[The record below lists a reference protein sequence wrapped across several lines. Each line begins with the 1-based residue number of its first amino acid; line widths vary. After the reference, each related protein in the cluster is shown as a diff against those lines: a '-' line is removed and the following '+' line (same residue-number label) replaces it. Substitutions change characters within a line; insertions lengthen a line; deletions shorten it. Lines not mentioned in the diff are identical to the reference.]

1 MIVDKI
7 DVSGDPRVE
16 KRTADINGKQ
26 YGMQYSC
33 EETGWHEGIAFHAKP
48 DILKTPADETRYQDT
63 CTASRKARF
72 EGRLFLFVTLSCIHI
87 ERLGN

>member
-16 KRTADINGKQ
+16 QRTADINGKQ

-33 EETGWHEGIAFHAKP
+33 EEIEWH
-48 DILKTPADETRYQDT
+48 DILPCEAGH
-63 CTASRKARF
+63 F
-72 EGRLFLFVTLSCIHI
+72 EDSC
-87 ERLGN
+87 

>member
-33 EETGWHEGIAFHAKP
+33 EGIEWHEGISCHVRP
-48 DILKTPADETRYQDT
+48 DVLKTPADETR
-63 CTASRKARF
+63 
-72 EGRLFLFVTLSCIHI
+72 
-87 ERLGN
+87 